1 MRGIQMI
8 MGWQKDRIYL
18 YGLMAL
24 AWSALGMAII
34 SICVVAW
41 GEQSKDWGN
50 AMAFGQLLAA
60 FLAIIISSVRD

>member
-1 MRGIQMI
+1 MI
-8 MGWQKDRIYL
+8 MEWQKDRIYL
-18 YGLMAL
+18 YGPMAL

-34 SICVVAW
+34 SICIVAW

-60 FLAIIISSVRD
+60 FLAIIITSARD